1 MELEGSLFLFLYIG
15 VIGLITVLGLG
26 FYLFKRKYG
35 NVLFLSEGKIELS
48 DTEWVKI
55 KKVLPFMGEGFLIFA
70 EIKSGDKKY
79 YEIWGFSKSGG
90 FRKIS
95 KIGD

>member
-1 MELEGSLFLFLYIG
+1 MDFSGSLFLLLYGGAVLFIAALGFL
-15 VIGLITVLGLG
+15 
-26 FYLFKRKYG
+26 FYLFKRRYG

-48 DTEWVKI
+48 ETDQVRI
-55 KKVLPFMGEGFLIFA
+55 KKVLPFMGEGFLIFT
-70 EIKSGDKKY
+70 EIKTGGKRY
-79 YEIWGFSKSGG
+79 FEVWGYSKNGG

>member
-1 MELEGSLFLFLYIG
+1 MDLNGSIFLFLYLGVVVLIAVLG
-15 VIGLITVLGLG
+15 VI
-26 FYLFKRKYG
+26 FYIFKRKYG

-48 DTEWVKI
+48 ETDWVKI
-55 KKVLPFMGEGFLIFA
+55 KKVLPFMGEGFLIFT
-70 EIKSGDKKY
+70 EIKSGSKRY
-79 YEIWGFSKSGG
+79 YEIWGFSKNGG